1 MVVNDS
7 SRSEA
12 RTFPQ
17 ILSEAYA
24 RPATTN
30 SYTFYVIRYVV
41 LLEHKYFLG
50 QLCIQHQ
57 AHTFQTLENQSL
69 SFIPDIYRILIKYA
83 LHHVLDRYLLDGVFP
98 SKCAWKRIIDQKTI
112 QRSNTELFHECVES
126 FPTCAPSILRSDGV
140 SCICTMTS
148 YCKELSSI

>member
-1 MVVNDS
+1 M
-7 SRSEA
+7 
-12 RTFPQ
+12 T
-17 ILSEAYA
+17 
-24 RPATTN
+24 PA
-30 SYTFYVIRYVV
+30 VRK
-41 LLEHKYFLG
+41 LEHSHRFCLKHMQGLPRRTPTHFTLSVMSFSWNTNTFLDNCVFNIR
-50 QLCIQHQ
+50 LTHFK
-57 AHTFQTLENQSL
+57 HLENQSL